1 MLATA
6 TSGQNVNDK
15 INITNASLT
24 LNKKN
29 NQHDDN
35 TVWPTSNE
43 QLRLSAD
50 YELDNSIKEGDTFTI
65 KYGDYIRP
73 GALELP
79 AKNTQLRS
87 KEGSIVANGV
97 YDETTNTTTYT
108 FTNYVDQYQNI
119 TGSFNLLATPKER
132 QQLKINK
139 VILWMLPLLTKKLEN
154 FVVDYGNHKDHLTS
168 AAVANVDN
176 VNNKHNEVVYLNQSG
191 NRIYDAKYFSTVQ
204 NGTFIPNEVKVYEVL
219 DDSVLVDSF
228 NPDLNG
234 PAVKDVTSEFTPKY
248 SLNNTRVDIDLN
260 RSNMN
265 KGKRYIIT
273 QAVKPSGTGNVTTN
287 YELTRYGNQESRYP
301 TGTKSTTVSYI
312 NGSSTAQGDNP
323 TYSLGDYVWLD
334 KTKMVSKTMTKKAFQ
349 VFTSFLKIVIIKNY
363 NVQPQMIQ
371 GIISLITYKME
382 HIMLNL
388 LFLII
393 TLHLHQIQLIMI
405 LLIRMVK
412 KMEIVM

>member
-1 MLATA
+1 M
-6 TSGQNVNDK
+6 V
-15 INITNASLT
+15 I
-24 LNKKN
+24 
-29 NQHDDN
+29 
-35 TVWPTSNE
+35 
-43 QLRLSAD
+43 
-50 YELDNSIKEGDTFTI
+50 IKTI
-65 KYGDYIRP
+65 LQVR
-73 GALELP
+73 
-79 AKNTQLRS
+79 
-87 KEGSIVANGV
+87 
-97 YDETTNTTTYT
+97 
-108 FTNYVDQYQNI
+108 
-119 TGSFNLLATPKER
+119 
-132 QQLKINK
+132 
-139 VILWMLPLLTKKLEN
+139 
-154 FVVDYGNHKDHLTS
+154 
-168 AAVANVDN
+168 VANVDN

-312 NGSSTAQGDNP
+312 NGSSTQGDNP

-334 KTKMVSKTMTKKAFQ
+334 KNKDGIQDDDEKGIPGVY
-349 VFTSFLKIVIIKNY
+349 VILKDSNNKELQRATTDDTGHYQFNNLQNGTY
-363 NVQPQMIQ
+363 NVEFVIPNNYTPSPSNTIDNDTIDSDGQ
-371 GIISLITYKME
+371 
-382 HIMLNL
+382 
-388 LFLII
+388 
-393 TLHLHQIQLIMI
+393 
-405 LLIRMVK
+405 